1 MFLPEKITSGTGPS
15 DKIFLY
21 FFQRICKNAQD
32 GYITFFRMVFVL
44 KKTFE
49 HKEVLKM
56 KKGIHPN
63 YGPATV
69 TCACGKVWEI
79 KSTRKEYKVGICA
92 ECHPFFTG
100 KQKLVDIAGRVEK
113 FRRRYDKKAS
123 E

>member
-1 MFLPEKITSGTGPS
+1 
-15 DKIFLY
+15 
-21 FFQRICKNAQD
+21 
-32 GYITFFRMVFVL
+32 
-44 KKTFE
+44 
-49 HKEVLKM
+49 M

-79 KSTRKEYKVGICA
+79 KSTREEHKVGICA
-92 ECHPFFTG
+92 DCHPFFTG